1 MAHYIVNKDAQ
12 SVSGDH
18 EVHNVDVA
26 NKCLPDPA
34 NRLDLGDHA
43 NCQSAVQ
50 EAKQTYSD
58 SNGCAFC
65 APQCHTT

>member
-12 SVSGDH
+12 SVTGDH
-18 EVHNVDVA
+18 EVHNLNVA
-26 NKCLPDPA
+26 NACLPDPG
-34 NRLDLGDHA
+34 NRLDLGDHPD
-43 NCQSAVQ
+43 CQSAVRA
-50 EAKQTYSD
+50 AKQHFDD